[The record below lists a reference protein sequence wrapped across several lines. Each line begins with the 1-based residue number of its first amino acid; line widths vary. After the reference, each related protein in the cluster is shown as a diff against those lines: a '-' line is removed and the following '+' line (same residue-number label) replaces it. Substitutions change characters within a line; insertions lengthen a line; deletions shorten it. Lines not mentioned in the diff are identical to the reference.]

1 MVKTIKFKKHFV
13 TGGAGFIGSHLV
25 DRLLKEEKVVTVY
38 DNLSLASIDNI
49 KHNLKRKNFKFIKGD
64 LLDFKKL
71 KRTMKG
77 QEVIWH
83 LGANTDIRKGNKM
96 TDLDLKN
103 CTLATWNVLEAMRQ
117 LKIKNIV
124 FTSTSTVYGDVG
136 NKNMVESMGPLLPIC
151 LYGAGK
157 LACEGLISAY
167 SYLFGIRGLIFRFG
181 NVVGSR
187 MDHGVIWDFIN
198 KLKKNPKELLIL
210 GNGKQQKNFFL
221 VEDCVNGMITV
232 LKKSKAQCDVYNL
245 GNSSFTT
252 IKKVADIVV
261 KEMRLNKV
269 RYKYTGGKGGW
280 KGDVPIVRYNIEK
293 AKKLGWQPRY
303 TSDEAV
309 RIAARRLLDQKSKIK
324 NQRLKIKN

>member
-1 MVKTIKFKKHFV
+1 MRNNSQKLKFKKHFV

-25 DRLLKEEKVVTVY
+25 DKLIGNGNKVTVY
-38 DNLSLASIDNI
+38 DNFASGHKKNIEHHLSN
-49 KHNLKRKNFKFIKGD
+49 KNFKLVKGN
-64 LLDFKKL
+64 LLNFRRL
-71 KRTMKG
+71 KETMRNHDI
-77 QEVIWH
+77 VWH

-103 CTLATWNVLEAMRQ
+103 CTLATWNVLEAMKQ
-117 LKIKNIV
+117 LKIKNII

-157 LACEGLISAY
+157 LACEGFISAY

-187 MDHGVIWDFIN
+187 MDHGVILDFIN

-293 AKKLGWQPRY
+293 AKKLGWQPKY

-324 NQRLKIKN
+324 D

>member
-1 MVKTIKFKKHFV
+1 MRNNSQKLKFKKHFV

-25 DRLLKEEKVVTVY
+25 DKLIGNGNKVTVY
-38 DNLSLASIDNI
+38 DNFASGYKKNI
-49 KHNLKRKNFKFIKGD
+49 KHHLSNKNFKLVKGN
-64 LLDFKKL
+64 LLNFRRL
-71 KRTMKG
+71 KETMRNHDI
-77 QEVIWH
+77 VWH
-83 LGANTDIRKGNKM
+83 LGANTDIRKGNKV

-136 NKNMVESMGPLLPIC
+136 NKYMVESMGPLLPIC

-187 MDHGVIWDFIN
+187 MDHGVILDFIN

-221 VEDCVNGMITV
+221 VEDCVDGMITV

-261 KEMRLNKV
+261 KEMRLNKA

-280 KGDVPIVRYNIEK
+280 KGDVPIDRYNVEK

-303 TSDEAV
+303 APAQAV
-309 RIAARRLLDQKSKIK
+309 RIAARRLLGQKSKIK
-324 NQRLKIKN
+324 D